1 MGSNKPKPQRAPF
14 EENRTQTN
22 TFGTYS
28 IANTPEAQSFLNTP
42 LDFGS
47 PVNVD
52 PGIQRRTDLR
62 KQGVENRYG
71 SAINF
76 GVPAF
81 IRDMNKAREL
91 RDIDSQGNAEMQ
103 QAEYANQV
111 ANNEM
116 TARQTMADLERKRL
130 LLPQILQ
137 LGGSG
142 TSSGYNTQVVQPQ
155 PGFLANLGS
164 GLGSGIGSALAGPFG
179 KI

>member
-76 GVPAF
+76 GVPSL

-91 RDIDSQGNAEMQ
+91 REIDSQGNAEMQ

-111 ANNEM
+111 ANNAM
-116 TARQTMADLERKRL
+116 TAQRTMADLERKRQ

-137 LGGSG
+137 FGNTG
-142 TSSGYNTQVVQPQ
+142 TSSGYNTQFPQSQ
-155 PGFLANLGS
+155 PGFWQNLATGAIS
-164 GLGSGIGSALAGPFG
+164 GATGALTG